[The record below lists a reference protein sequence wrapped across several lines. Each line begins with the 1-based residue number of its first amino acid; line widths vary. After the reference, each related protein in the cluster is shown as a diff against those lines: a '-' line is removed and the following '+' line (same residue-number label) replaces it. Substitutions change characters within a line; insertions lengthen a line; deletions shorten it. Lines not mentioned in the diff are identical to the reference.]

1 MTDRRKEPRKT
12 EENKI
17 TIQIASGELG
27 PPTGKTVHAL
37 TQDISTGGAR
47 ILTDA
52 KFKVGNKLKLRLV
65 LSKTHKVLELEGKI
79 RWIKSVYQ
87 NELYELGVEFQAV
100 HPDQTLLLLK
110 HVYET
115 GLIDEK

>member
-17 TIQIASGELG
+17 TIVVASGKVTSPKEQ
-27 PPTGKTVHAL
+27 TIHAL

-52 KFKVGNKLKLRLV
+52 KLKVGSRLKLRLV
-65 LSKTHKVLELEGKI
+65 LSKTHKVLDLEGI
-79 RWIKSVYQ
+79 VRWIKSVYED
-87 NELYELGVEFQAV
+87 ELHELGVEFLDV

>member
-12 EENKI
+12 EENKVAI
-17 TIQIASGELG
+17 QFASEELESHTDKTI
-27 PPTGKTVHAL
+27 HAL
-37 TQDISTGGAR
+37 TQDISTGGFK

-65 LSKTHKVLELEGKI
+65 LSKTHKVLDLEGTV
-79 RWIKSVYQ
+79 RWIKSVYE
-87 NELYELGVEFQAV
+87 NELYEVGVEFQDV
-100 HPDQTLLLLK
+100 HPDQTMLLLK

-115 GLIDEK
+115 GLIDEE

>member
-1 MTDRRKEPRKT
+1 MTDRRKEPRKP
-12 EENKI
+12 EENKV
-17 TIQIASGELG
+17 TIVVASGKVTSPQEQ
-27 PPTGKTVHAL
+27 TIHAL
-37 TQDISTGGAR
+37 TQDISTGGVR

-52 KFKVGNKLKLRLV
+52 KLKVGDRLKLRLV
-65 LSKTHKVLELEGKI
+65 LSKTHKVLDLEGI
-79 RWIKSVYQ
+79 VRWVKSVYED
-87 NELYELGVEFQAV
+87 ELHELGVEFLDL